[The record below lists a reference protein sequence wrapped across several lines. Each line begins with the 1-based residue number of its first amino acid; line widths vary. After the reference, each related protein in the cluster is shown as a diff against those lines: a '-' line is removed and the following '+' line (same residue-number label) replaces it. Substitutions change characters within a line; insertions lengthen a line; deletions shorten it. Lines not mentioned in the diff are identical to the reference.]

1 MVPVGSLCYI
11 GLLRKEVMADKGFL
25 DEFLGREGVP
35 TPDAKTKNTVRHDKW
50 DREDYNRLIAEM
62 DELGASE
69 DRLTDVVDTGAS
81 MMADTYFSLVKSV
94 PELRGAD
101 EVRPSYMINRAV
113 MGEAMDLKEHEELR
127 MYSVNDEIQAGL
139 ACVSME
145 PELEIIY
152 DKLQQEQKLAKEIE
166 DQLQQMSGMRQEERD
181 LDDMIQQAQEE
192 GDQSA
197 AEDFQ
202 QQQGRIQEAMEQLQ
216 QQIDQNVNDLQ
227 DQLQNAGPMIKEMM
241 KGALEEASD
250 QAQDMEAM
258 TQTWGLDPGA
268 FHRLP
273 PKERLA
279 LAQRMNND
287 KFRRIA
293 QLFGPMSRMAFAE
306 QQRKTLFSRDEV
318 YDVEL
323 GADLANIL
331 PTEFLYLDDE
341 ALEMDFLRR
350 YVEHSLLQYKLRG
363 TEKVAKGGIIF
374 NEDGSGSM
382 GGDKEIWAKA
392 VGLCL
397 LHISK
402 QQNRSFYGIHFG
414 GPGVIQ
420 EFDFRDPKNVDL
432 EEVIAF
438 AELFFNGGTDFM
450 TPLSRSLDLLVE
462 EYKAQGCVNGDIVF
476 CTDGICGV
484 GDEWLQNFKEKQA
497 EMGFRV
503 WGIMIGG
510 NPDSEPFKTICD
522 GRTFT
527 IKDLMSGDDV
537 RDMFR
542 EV

>member
-1 MVPVGSLCYI
+1 
-11 GLLRKEVMADKGFL
+11 MASNDGFL
-25 DEFLGREGVP
+25 NEFLEKDSKPRV
-35 TPDAKTKNTVRHDKW
+35 DKATKNTVRHDKW
-50 DREDYNRLIAEM
+50 DREDYDRLLAEM

-69 DRLTDVVDTGAS
+69 DRLTDVVETGSS

-94 PELRGAD
+94 PELRD
-101 EVRPSYMINRAV
+101 QTEVRPSYLINLAV
-113 MGEAMDLKEHEELR
+113 MGEAMELKEHEELR

-152 DKLQQEQKLAKEIE
+152 DKLQQEQKLAKDIE
-166 DQLQQMSGMRQEERD
+166 DQLQQMGGMQQEDRD
-181 LDDMIQQAQEE
+181 LDDMINAAQQE
-192 GDQSA
+192 GDGEGAQ
-197 AEDFQ
+197 DFQ
-202 QQQGRIQEAMEQLQ
+202 QQQARIQEAMERLQ
-216 QQIDQNVNDLQ
+216 QEINQNTNELKER
-227 DQLQNAGPMIKEMM
+227 LKNASPMIKDLM
-241 KGALEEASD
+241 KGALDDATE
-250 QAQDMEAM
+250 QAEDMEAM

-306 QQRKTLFSRDEV
+306 QQRKTQFSRDEV
-318 YDVEL
+318 YEVET
-323 GADLANIL
+323 GSDLANVL
-331 PTEFLYLDDE
+331 PAELLFLDDE
-341 ALEMDFLRR
+341 ILELDFFRR
-350 YVEHSLLQYKLRG
+350 YVEASLLQYKLRG

-382 GGDKEIWAKA
+382 GGDKEVWAKA

-397 LHISK
+397 LHIAKS
-402 QQNRSFYGIHFG
+402 QNRSFYGIHFG
-414 GPGVIQ
+414 GPGMIQ
-420 EFDFRDPKNVDL
+420 EFDFRDPRSVDL
-432 EEVIAF
+432 EEVISF

-450 TPLSRSLDLLVE
+450 TPLSRSLDLLLE
-462 EYKAQGCVNGDIVF
+462 EYNAQGCVKGDIVF

-484 GDEWLQNFKEKQA
+484 DAKWLENFKNEQ
-497 EMGFRV
+497 ERLGFRV
-503 WGIMIGG
+503 WGIVIGG
-510 NPDSEPFKTICD
+510 STESEPLHTICD
-522 GRTFT
+522 GRVFT
-527 IKDLMSGDDV
+527 IKDLMSGGDV